1 MTKDQE
7 RPKMNKMAAP
17 KPKTKR
23 GLERRAKILAAAEQV
38 IGEKGFAAAS
48 IADITRAAD
57 TALGTFYIYFSGKDE
72 LFRELVQD
80 MGQATRSQAAERI
93 STASNRL
100 EAERAGLEAYL
111 MVIRERP
118 MQYRIVEEARFVDPD
133 IYRTYYMEFGRAY
146 AEQLEQAAENGE
158 LAPGDA
164 EVRAWALMG
173 IAKTLGER
181 FVLWEDGADIE
192 RIVSEAHKF
201 ICNGMAP

>member
-1 MTKDQE
+1 MTKTA
-7 RPKMNKMAAP
+7 NP

-57 TALGTFYIYFSGKDE
+57 TAMGTFYIYFSGKDE

-80 MGQATRSQAAERI
+80 MGLTTRSQAAVRV
-93 STASNRL
+93 STATNRL

-111 MVIRERP
+111 MVIRDRP
-118 MQYRIVEEARFVDPD
+118 MQYRIVEEARFVDPEV
-133 IYRTYYMEFGRAY
+133 YRKYYMEFGRAY
-146 AEQLEQAAENGE
+146 ADRLELAVQKGE
-158 LAPGDA
+158 LSPGDA

-181 FVLWEDGADIE
+181 FILWEEDADIE
-192 RIVSEAHKF
+192 RIVTEAHKF
-201 ICNGMAP
+201 ICNGLAP